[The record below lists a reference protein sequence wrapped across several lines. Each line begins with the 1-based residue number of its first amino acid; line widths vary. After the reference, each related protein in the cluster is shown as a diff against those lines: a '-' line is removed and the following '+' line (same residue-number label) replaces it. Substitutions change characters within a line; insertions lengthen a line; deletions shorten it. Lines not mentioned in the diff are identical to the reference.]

1 MRCARAGSRA
11 TPAARARVT
20 RCAQTSVRQA
30 RTFRVRVLVS
40 TDLNARG
47 LDLPYVNLVL
57 NVDMPANDA
66 TYLHRVGR
74 TGRFGTSG
82 VAVSLVTPA
91 ELVQL
96 QGVVMRAQ
104 GVLLPMPEEVPASWY
119 AAELPP
125 LQSLALQQLQA
136 QPRARRAARDA
147 PSSGDGSPGQ
157 PAAERADSSAAAEEP
172 QPPPP
177 PGEAEAEGAAEQ
189 QDWFSWQQRQAAYS
203 YWWWHGARRSEARHP
218 APWVTP
224 PFPLL

>member
-1 MRCARAGSRA
+1 M
-11 TPAARARVT
+11 
-20 RCAQTSVRQA
+20 
-30 RTFRVRVLVS
+30 RVLVS

-91 ELVQL
+91 ERAQL
-96 QGVVMRAQ
+96 EGVVARAQ

-125 LQSLALQQLQA
+125 QQSLALQQLQA

-147 PSSGDGSPGQ
+147 PPSGNDSPAQPPGSS
-157 PAAERADSSAAAEEP
+157 EAAEEP
-172 QPPPP
+172 QQAPL
-177 PGEAEAEGAAEQ
+177 GEAETREGAAEQ

-203 YWWWHGARRSEARHP
+203 YWWWHGARRAEGRHP
-218 APWVTP
+218 TPWATP